1 VAPQKTKSAPSRVH
15 DKPHRV
21 RKPRAHLTGETAQ
34 TNGTAEELDAFL
46 DRLLERADTLEAEI
60 LALRNETRG

>member
-1 VAPQKTKSAPSRVH
+1 MAPHRTKSARPQANDKLRRVPP
-15 DKPHRV
+15 KANLAYQV
-21 RKPRAHLTGETAQ
+21 AH

-60 LALRNETRG
+60 LALRNESRG